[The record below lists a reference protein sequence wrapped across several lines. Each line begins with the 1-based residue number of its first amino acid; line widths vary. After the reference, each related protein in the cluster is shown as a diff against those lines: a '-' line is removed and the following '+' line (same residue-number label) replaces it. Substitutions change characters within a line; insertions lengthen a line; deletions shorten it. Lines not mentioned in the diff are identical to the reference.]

1 MRSKRRL
8 ASAWACVPLLVA
20 LCVLLG
26 VPARAAL
33 FSAGDLRALSDA
45 ITEIDL
51 ERAQKLAASIDSE
64 TPQFLVERGRMLLYL
79 GDCVGA
85 AAVFSN
91 PATTESK
98 EGAQLA
104 GWARGC
110 AHATAAGFVVEDKA
124 RGIWLRLQDDAD
136 RVFAPFVFQVAAQAR
151 DRIGAEL
158 GVDLPRPLRIDMV
171 RDLFSLSAVTG
182 LPLEAAETTGTL
194 AVARFGRIIIIS
206 PQATR
211 SGYHWEDTLAHE
223 LTHLLVTRATRDRA
237 PLWLQEGIAKR
248 EETRWREPRPFDP
261 KDWAEETAARALRH
275 GRQVGI
281 DKLGPSIAMLPTPE
295 AAATAYAEVQSF
307 MSYLIREQGEAALR
321 LFFLDLKGLSVDD
334 PNAAL
339 RSVTGYDLS
348 AWNLRWQ
355 KSLLES
361 SFGQALSAP
370 SAPLPRGFDPLDL
383 ARRTRLGELLIGAGF
398 GAELAPV
405 LGPGVAGPEPTFRF
419 SQARAELARHDP
431 EKAAE
436 RLGAETEIDALYG
449 PWFGLKGRLLEK
461 TDPKAA
467 ERSFQLGLASD
478 PLAEE
483 VACRGRFSIGQE
495 LDDPSFLAPPGGAS
509 GSPGAGTNGAS
520 PASGAQA
527 AATGASDRDW
537 LALCEAA
544 RRLPRD

>member
-1 MRSKRRL
+1 MKRWL
-8 ASAWACVPLLVA
+8 LPLLLG
-20 LCVLLG
+20 LCLLLG
-26 VPARAAL
+26 LPARAAL
-33 FSAGDLRALSDA
+33 FGAADLRALSDA

-64 TPQFLVERGRMLLYL
+64 TPQFLLERGRLLLYL

-104 GWARGC
+104 GWARAC

-307 MSYLIREQGEAALR
+307 IGYLIREQGEAALR
-321 LFFLDLKGLSVDD
+321 LLFLDLKGLSVDD
-334 PNAAL
+334 PSSAL

-361 SFGQALSAP
+361 SFGLAMAAP
-370 SAPLPRGFDPLDL
+370 SAPPARGYDPRDL
-383 ARRTRLGELLIGAGF
+383 ARRVRLGELLKGAGF

-405 LGPGVAGPEPTFRF
+405 LGPGVAGRDPVFRF
-419 SQARAELARHDP
+419 CQSRAELARHDP
-431 EKAAE
+431 EEAAQ
-436 RLGAETEIDALYG
+436 RLGAEAEIDGVYG
-449 PWFGLKGRLLEK
+449 PWFGLRGRLLEK

-467 ERSFQLGLASD
+467 ERSFALGLASD

-483 VACRGRFSIGQE
+483 VACRGRFSIGQD
-495 LDDPSFLAPPGGAS
+495 LDDPTFLTPALGPRGGGTTEGTTSGAS
-509 GSPGAGTNGAS
+509 A
-520 PASGAQA
+520 ASGQ
-527 AATGASDRDW
+527 DRPAW

-544 RRLPRD
+544 RKLARD

>member
-1 MRSKRRL
+1 MKR
-8 ASAWACVPLLVA
+8 VLLVLLA
-20 LCVLLG
+20 LLTLG
-26 VPARAAL
+26 ALFGAPARAAL
-33 FSAGDLRALSDA
+33 FGVGELRALSDA

-64 TPQFLVERGRMLLYL
+64 TPQFLVERGRLLLYL
-79 GDCVGA
+79 GDCVGS

-91 PATTESK
+91 PAATESK

-104 GWARGC
+104 QYARTC
-110 AHATAAGFVVEDKA
+110 AHATAAGFVVEDKE

-151 DRIGAEL
+151 DRIGAHL

-194 AVARFGRIIIIS
+194 AVARFGRIIILS

-223 LTHLLVTRATRDRA
+223 LTHLLVTRATRDHA

-295 AAATAYAEVQSF
+295 AASTAYAEVQAF
-307 MSYLIREQGEAALR
+307 MGYFIREQGEAALR
-321 LFFLDLKGLSVDD
+321 LLFTDLKGMPVEDASS
-334 PNAAL
+334 AL
-339 RSVTGYDLS
+339 RSVSGYDLP

-361 SFGQALSAP
+361 SFGRAVAP
-370 SAPLPRGFDPLDL
+370 AGAPPPRGFDPRDL
-383 ARRTRLGELLIGAGF
+383 ARRARLGDLLLGGGF
-398 GAELAPV
+398 GTEAALTLAP
-405 LGPGVAGPEPTFRF
+405 GVSGSEPVYRARV
-419 SQARAELARHDP
+419 ARAELARNDP
-431 EKAAE
+431 EQAAE
-436 RLGAETEIDALYG
+436 RLGSETEIDGVYG
-449 PWFGLKGRLLEK
+449 PWFALRGRLLEK
-461 TDPKAA
+461 TDAQAA
-467 ERSFQLGLASD
+467 TRSFALGLASD

-483 VACRGRFSIGQE
+483 VACRGRFMVGVAP
-495 LDDPSFLAPPGGAS
+495 DDPQL
-509 GSPGAGTNGAS
+509 
-520 PASGAQA
+520 PASA
-527 AATGASDRDW
+527 DW
-537 LALCEAA
+537 RSLCEAA
-544 RRLPRD
+544 RKLARD